1 MALLVIDTNSIIQS
15 LPKQS
20 KYHDLWLSLFDGRN
34 ILCVSNEIL
43 EEYEEI
49 LERKTSNVLASNV
62 IRAILNN
69 PYTTLISPYFKFNL
83 IEQDP
88 DDNKFVDCAVAANA
102 NFIVTEDKHFEI
114 LKSVQFPKVNIIS
127 LDDAMELML

>member
-69 PYTTLISPYFKFNL
+69 PYTILISPYFKFNL